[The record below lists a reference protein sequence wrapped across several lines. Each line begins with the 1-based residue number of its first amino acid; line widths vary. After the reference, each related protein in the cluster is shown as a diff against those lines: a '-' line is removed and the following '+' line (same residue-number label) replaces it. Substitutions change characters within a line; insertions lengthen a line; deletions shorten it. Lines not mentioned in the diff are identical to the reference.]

1 MWSIQQ
7 DGHIAIDA
15 QINENHGV
23 YKRWYW
29 YYSVMYLY
37 YNGNNIRE
45 ARRQQQPSPS
55 EFSQSQAASMP
66 GTIALQYPK
75 GMSYLLV

>member
-1 MWSIQQ
+1 
-7 DGHIAIDA
+7 
-15 QINENHGV
+15 
-23 YKRWYW
+23 
-29 YYSVMYLY
+29 MYLY

-45 ARRQQQPSPS
+45 ARRQQQPPPS